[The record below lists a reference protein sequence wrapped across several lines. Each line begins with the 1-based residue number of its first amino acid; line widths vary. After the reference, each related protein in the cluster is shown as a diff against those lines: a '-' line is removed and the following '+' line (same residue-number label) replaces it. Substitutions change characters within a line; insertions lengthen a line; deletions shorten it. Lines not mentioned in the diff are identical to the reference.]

1 MENLFESI
9 ENIIESNLNSNPSLN
24 NRIKSMVMEKIR
36 GGVFRA
42 ELERIEKEK
51 DYTCQAVLSLMK
63 EIMLGFSGGFEP
75 KDWLNYIYQHA
86 LEKSFPNAVQI
97 EMNNELDSA
106 SELYIDVL
114 SAVAQCQ
121 KESDDGTWQSKYAF
135 EFLKET
141 EIKDLENSYEYEKF
155 MDVFKSDHVYEMMK
169 LNQELLGYST
179 LDHILGVHY
188 LALFIARQLKE
199 AGVAIDLGRVSGAAA
214 GHDIGKYGCKGLEM
228 KRVPYLHYY
237 YTDEWFKKHD
247 IVYIRNIAVNHST
260 WDLELEALPI
270 ESLVLIYSDFRV
282 KQKKVEGSLTDMH
295 VYSLDESF
303 RVILGKLDNVDSMKR
318 KRYDKVYKKLKDFQA
333 FMRSKGLELDVEKSP
348 AELSSGGLERKSDLA
363 MLQGDSII
371 ESIKMRSID
380 HNIKLMHSLRDE
392 SSLNAILEHARSES
406 DINNLRGYLNVIE
419 EYSTYLTQKQKL
431 STLNFLYDQL
441 THSED
446 DIRNQSA
453 SLMGVLIATLDEEYR
468 KEVPESVRINP
479 PEISSYQIFDKY
491 LQMALYPDIETVP
504 VHQYWIGYSARK
516 MIESLFMRCRPM
528 QKKNYLE
535 TVSGICAQLE
545 KETSV
550 NKRMYFIEILKR
562 IGLGSCQYED
572 VEKPYKFLGKCI
584 YDDDIQIRVSA
595 KDAVKNILD
604 SGEDS
609 NPFFD
614 RLKRQIHDKFGYS
627 ELPAENF
634 LNLRIAM
641 GMGMPEEVVKVFES
655 HKKKD
660 DEKLSYLFLS
670 NLKTATPWI
679 IKKIHVEV
687 MLEKTME
694 DMEKNGLHT
703 AMHYCNLLKVSASPT
718 VRNKAGESLV
728 KIFHHLSFD
737 QRNDIAVELIRA
749 LEIENYQF
757 TKYIPA
763 YLGRLVLYLK
773 PVELDEFIDDMVI
786 KAKSANPQ
794 IESLLFETIGV
805 TIENYA
811 EYRRHFPENREAFEN
826 RQIRLL
832 GILMNG
838 IVSFNQRVKYV
849 AFGVIGKNIFKS
861 NGLDLQKTHRIF
873 ELIAKKLLTLLDLD
887 AKDESIL
894 FLTNAAGLNDI
905 YRFISDYTHLFGG
918 MHINKNNKI
927 AFFPGTF
934 DPFSLSHKEIARE
947 IRDMGYE
954 VYLAVDEFSWSKR
967 TQPNLIRRNII
978 RMSVSDE
985 LGIYLFPENRPINI
999 ANPED
1004 LEKLSEVFEDSKVYL
1019 VIGSD
1024 VLMNASAYKADG
1036 PIRSFNHIIFERKG
1050 LIESVEDDR
1059 RLDEACKGLK
1069 GEAVRLVLKPEY
1081 EDISST
1087 LIRRNIDE
1095 KRDISNL
1102 IDPMAQKYI
1111 YEKGLYRREPQYK
1124 TIMRTKS
1131 KQVELLTEFD
1141 GELLKELSNSFFDDS
1156 LDAFQKLKLFTM
1168 ENSPKIILIRDLND
1182 ENRIIA
1188 FSLFHL
1194 VKSSSLYKEF
1204 MHDGVSEYVRENSM
1218 GRIIIIDGLFLD
1230 PTRKDGTYSQIL
1242 LTETLGVC
1250 LKKDYSY
1257 AIYYNKF
1264 KEHET
1269 SKLHE
1274 ILVLNGFQRVPYS
1287 IGDRSVFVVKM
1298 ISPSIIT
1305 LDASKS
1311 IKEPYQSHPMV
1322 QKTIEKARKKLLKSL
1337 TGLYPGHLM
1346 LSFDRNMI
1354 YDKMIEM
1361 ICKENGVSVNPVYPK
1376 KTGENMCVPF
1386 GKVLNGQIVP
1396 NTVTKSM
1403 HTERYFEPFMK
1414 TNEMKAYPYYV
1425 ELENQVKIIRSFNR
1439 PVFLID
1445 DLLHKGYRF
1454 KVVNPLFEKENIEVK
1469 KIIVGILS
1477 GRGKELM
1484 EIENRDVETAYFI
1497 PRLKTWFNENSLYP
1511 FLGGDT
1517 LWRGEYHERN
1527 MIPSVN
1533 LILPFMS
1540 PYYIRGASKQA
1551 VYELSKTCLENA
1563 HEIVTTIEEVYQI
1576 VNERSLTMAALAEVF
1591 MSPRFPDHGRDMH
1604 HDLNL
1609 SPSTYLL
1616 NDMETLEK
1624 LKRIITEK

>member
-1 MENLFESI
+1 MENLFDSI
-9 ENIIESNLNSNPSLN
+9 KSMIESNLNSNPSLN
-24 NRIKSMVMEKIR
+24 KSIKSMTMEKIR
-36 GGVFRA
+36 EQAFRT
-42 ELERIEKEK
+42 EVERIETEK
-51 DYTCQAVLSLMK
+51 DYTCLAVKSLLK
-63 EIMLGFSGGFEP
+63 EIMLSVSGGVEP
-75 KDWLNYIYQHA
+75 KDFLKYIYQHA
-86 LEKSFPNAVQI
+86 LNKSFPQAVQI
-97 EMNNELDSA
+97 EMNQELDYA
-106 SELYIDVL
+106 SELYLDVL
-114 SAVAQCQ
+114 SIVAEYQ
-121 KESDDGTWQSKYAF
+121 KKSDDGTWQSKYAF
-135 EFLKET
+135 EFLKEH
-141 EIKDLENSYEYEKF
+141 EIRALENSYEYEKF
-155 MDVFKSDHVYEMMK
+155 MHVFKNDHVYEMMK

-179 LDHILGVHY
+179 LDHILGVHS
-188 LALFIARQLKE
+188 LAVFIARQLKE

-214 GHDIGKYGCKGLEM
+214 GHDIGKYGCKGSEM

-247 IVYIRNIAVNHST
+247 IVYIRNVAVNHST
-260 WDLELEALPI
+260 WDLEIEALPI

-282 KQKKVEGSLTDMH
+282 KQKKVEGNLTDMH
-295 VYSLDESF
+295 VYSLEKSF
-303 RVILGKLDNVDSMKR
+303 RVILNKLDNVDSMKR

-333 FMRSKGLELDVEKSP
+333 FMLSKGLELDLEKPP
-348 AELSSGGLERKSDLA
+348 ADLKNREIERKSDLA

-371 ESIKMRSID
+371 KSIKMRSIG
-380 HNIKLMHSLRDE
+380 HNIKLMYLLRDE
-392 SSLNAILEHARSES
+392 SSLNAILEQARSEA

-446 DIRNQSA
+446 DIRNQSS

-491 LQMALYPDIETVP
+491 LQMALYPDVETVP
-504 VHQYWIGYSARK
+504 LHQYWIGYSARK
-516 MIESLFMRCRPM
+516 MVESLFEKCRPM

-550 NKRMYFIEILKR
+550 NKRMFFIEIIKR
-562 IGLGSCQYED
+562 IGLGSCSYEE
-572 VEKPYKFLGKCI
+572 VEKPYKFLEKCI
-584 YDDDIQIRVSA
+584 YDDSIQIRVSA
-595 KDAVKNILD
+595 KDAVKNILE
-604 SGEDS
+604 SGENT

-614 RLKRQIHDKFGYS
+614 MLGSQMHDKFTYS

-634 LNLRIAM
+634 LNHRIAL
-641 GMGMPEEVVKVFES
+641 GMAMPEESVKVFES
-655 HKKKD
+655 LRKKD

-679 IKKIHVEV
+679 IKKVHVEV
-687 MLEKTME
+687 MLEKAME
-694 DMEKNGLHT
+694 DIGKNGFHT

-718 VRNKAGESLV
+718 VRNKAGESLLR
-728 KIFHHLSFD
+728 IFHHLSFD

-773 PVELDEFIDDMVI
+773 PVELDEFIDDMVT

-794 IESLLFETIGV
+794 IESLLFETVGV
-805 TIENYA
+805 AIENYA
-811 EYRRHFPENREAFEN
+811 EYRRHFKESRESYEN

-849 AFGVIGKNIFKS
+849 AFGVIGKNVFKS
-861 NGLDLQKTHRIF
+861 NALDLQKTHRIF
-873 ELIAKKLLTLLDLD
+873 ELIAKKVLTLIDLN

-918 MHINKNNKI
+918 MHIKKNKKI

-947 IRDMGYE
+947 IRDKGYE
-954 VYLAVDEFSWSKR
+954 VYLAVDEFSWSKK
-967 TQPNLIRRNII
+967 TQPNIIRRNII
-978 RMSVSDE
+978 RMSVADE
-985 LGIYLFPENRPINI
+985 MGIYLFPENIPVNI
-999 ANPED
+999 ANPKD
-1004 LEKLSEVFEDSKVYL
+1004 LDKLSGVFEGSSVYL

-1024 VLMNASAYKADG
+1024 VLLNASAYKEEG
-1036 PIRSFNHIIFERKG
+1036 PICSFNHIIFERKA
-1050 LIESVEDDR
+1050 LVESEEDDL
-1059 RLDEACKGLK
+1059 RLDEACKGLN
-1069 GEAVRLVLKPEY
+1069 GEVVRLVLKPEY

-1087 LIRRNIDE
+1087 LIRKNIDE

-1102 IDPMAQKYI
+1102 IDPLAQKYI

-1124 TIMRTKS
+1124 TTMRIKS

-1141 GELLKELSNSFFDDS
+1141 GELLKELSNSFFEDS

-1168 ENSPKIILIRDLND
+1168 KNSPKMLIIRDLND
-1182 ENRIIA
+1182 ENSIIA

-1218 GRIIIIDGLFLD
+1218 GRIIMIDGLFLD
-1230 PTRKDGTYSQIL
+1230 PRRSDGTYSQII

-1250 LKKDYSY
+1250 LNKDYSY
-1257 AIYYNKF
+1257 AVYYNTF
-1264 KEHET
+1264 EEHET
-1269 SKLHE
+1269 PKLHE
-1274 ILVLNGFQRVPYS
+1274 TLLLNGFQKVPHS
-1287 IGDRSVFVVKM
+1287 IGDRKVFVVKM
-1298 ISPSIIT
+1298 VSPSIIT

-1322 QKTIEKARKKLLKSL
+1322 QKCIEKVRKKLLGSL
-1337 TGLYPGHLM
+1337 IKLYPGHLM

-1354 YDKMIEM
+1354 YDKMIER
-1361 ICKENGVSVNPVYPK
+1361 ICKENGVPVDPVYPK
-1376 KTGENMCVPF
+1376 KTGGNMCVPF

-1414 TNEMKAYPYYV
+1414 ANEMKAYPYYV

-1454 KVVNPLFEKENIEVK
+1454 RAINPLFEKENIEVK

-1484 EIENRDVETAYFI
+1484 EIENREVETAYFI

-1533 LILPFMS
+1533 LILPYMS

-1563 HEIVTTIEEVYQI
+1563 YEIVTTIEEVYQI

-1591 MSPRFPDHGRDMH
+1591 MSPRFPDHGRDMY

-1616 NDMETLEK
+1616 NDMEMLEK
-1624 LKRIITEK
+1624 LKRIIIEK